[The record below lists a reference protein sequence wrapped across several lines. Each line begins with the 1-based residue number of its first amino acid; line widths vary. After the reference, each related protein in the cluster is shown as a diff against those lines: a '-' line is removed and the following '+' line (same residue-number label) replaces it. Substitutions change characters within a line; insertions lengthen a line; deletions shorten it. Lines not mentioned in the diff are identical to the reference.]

1 MLDPLTL
8 LPEIGPDRVEIAPT
22 AGSVRG
28 AEISAIADSSTLSW
42 WAGFSWSKAED
53 GLQGVRVKRS
63 WDQTWAVTAGVD
75 WIRGDWRF
83 GAVATSH
90 RGWPTTLIEDSELGT
105 RNGARFGTR
114 AALDLRAE
122 YRRPLSVGSLALT
135 FELMNA
141 VNIGNTCCYKLIPG
155 EDGSFT
161 TRTSGWL
168 PLVPSIGALWEF

>member
-1 MLDPLTL
+1 MAWRW
-8 LPEIGPDRVEIAPT
+8 GNR
-22 AGSVRG
+22 SN
-28 AEISAIADSSTLSW
+28 
-42 WAGFSWSKAED
+42 WA
-53 GLQGVRVKRS
+53 R
-63 WDQTWAVTAGVD
+63 
-75 WIRGDWRF
+75 RF

-90 RGWPTTLIEDSELGT
+90 RGWPTTRVEDSELGP

-161 TRTSGWL
+161 TRTSDWL